1 MALPPKFAGHKLLFA
16 PPSSSSSSSFSPSS
30 VPPTTHTLELYLDY
44 CCPFS
49 GKLFRALRTVV
60 TPLVQAN
67 PAWAANL
74 AVVFRQ
80 QVQPWHPSSTLLHE
94 AALAVLRLDPAKFWD
109 FSAALF
115 DAQKSFFDVN
125 VVNETRNATY
135 KRLAAIAGGLGVDEH
150 KVYELLAIPEKAES
164 EDRLNVG
171 NGVTNDLKLV
181 TKMNRL
187 IGVHVTPTGVSDG
200 VVQDIGSSWGEDEWK
215 EWLTKNVV

>member
-16 PPSSSSSSSFSPSS
+16 PPPTVQSS
-30 VPPTTHTLELYLDY
+30 VPHTTHTLELYLDY

-49 GKLFRALRTVV
+49 AKLFRALRTVV
-60 TPLVQAN
+60 TPLVRAD
-67 PAWAANL
+67 PSWSANL

-94 AALAVLRLDPAKFWD
+94 AALAVLQLAPAAFWD

-115 DAQKSFFDVN
+115 DAQKSFFDIN
-125 VVNETRNATY
+125 VVGETRNDTY
-135 KRLAAIAGGLGVDEH
+135 KRLAKIAAAVGVDEAE
-150 KVYELLAIPEKAES
+150 VYKRLAIPDKAES
-164 EDRLNVG
+164 EDALNVG
-171 NGVTNDLKLV
+171 NAVTNDLKLV

-187 IGVHVTPTGVSDG
+187 IGVHVTPTGVFDG
-200 VVQDIGSSWGEDEWK
+200 VVQDIGSSWGETEWK